1 MLNTK
6 KLFLRFF
13 IALSFVLI
21 LLLSCYAYG
30 TKVKALYFRID
41 GSINPAQ
48 KELLEEVLNRAKRG
62 NFDFIIMGLDT
73 PGGLGKTTREM
84 VKLILNSSI
93 PVVCWVSP
101 KGARAASAGIF
112 LVAAST
118 VAVMSPETN
127 IGAATPIAIGGKEI
141 PSTLAKKI
149 QNDFLSLI
157 RALARSRGRNVD
169 WYEKAITEAVSIT
182 AEEAVMQRVVD
193 FLAEDLKDLLEQLG
207 KRGIQ
212 VDTKRLFFKPQ
223 EVYVAKYKP
232 SFRYK
237 FLLWLLDPQIAYL
250 LLLGGMAGMFF
261 ELTNPGHIFPGVFGG
276 ICMVLAL
283 YAMAVLPV
291 NITGILL
298 FILAG
303 ILFLLELAITSYGLL
318 SVAGAIC
325 LFLGSLLLFRFEY
338 GFVGL
343 PLKLILP
350 TVLGVSFFIFLGLY
364 IVSKAQLRP
373 KQTGAE
379 AMIGQLGEVIF
390 WKGDQGKIKV
400 RGEIWNAELKQ
411 SEPISVGDRVEVVGI
426 KGLRLVVKKK

>member
-1 MLNTK
+1 MK
-6 KLFLRFF
+6 KLLLPLIITLLF
-13 IALSFVLI
+13 ILTAF
-21 LLLSCYAYG
+21 LSCYANSI
-30 TKVKALYFRID
+30 KVKVLYFRVE

-48 KELLEEVLNRAKRG
+48 KELLEEVLNRAKKD

-73 PGGLGKTTREM
+73 PGGLGKTAREM
-84 VKLILNSSI
+84 VKLILNSTI

-101 KGARAASAGIF
+101 KGAQAASAGIF

-127 IGAATPIAIGGKEI
+127 IGAATPVAMGGKEI

-157 RALARSRGRNVD
+157 RALAKSKGRNVD
-169 WYEKAITEAVSIT
+169 WYERAITEAVSIT
-182 AEEAVMQRVVD
+182 AEEAVMEKVVD
-193 FLAEDLKDLLEQLG
+193 FLAVDLKDLLDQLG
-207 KRGIQ
+207 KKGLQ
-212 VDTKRLFFKPQ
+212 VGNKKFFFKPQ

-250 LLLGGMAGMFF
+250 LLLGGMAGIFF

-276 ICMVLAL
+276 ICIVLAL

-303 ILFLLELAITSYGLL
+303 ILFLLELAVTSYGLL
-318 SVAGAIC
+318 SVAGAVC

-379 AMIGQLGEVIF
+379 AMIGQLGKVIF
-390 WKGDQGKIKV
+390 WKDNQGKVKV
-400 RGEIWNAELKQ
+400 RGEIWNAELEQ
-411 SEPISVGDRVEVVGI
+411 DESISVGDKVVVVGI
-426 KGLRLVVKKK
+426 KGLKLVVKKK